1 MKSSRPPFG
10 LAAKIV
16 VSLTAVLVP
25 LATITWLVSVPTLAA
40 A

>member
-25 LATITWLVSVPTLAA
+25 LATTWFVSVPTLAA